1 MEDFLRRQGG
11 GMRTRHLCVVCACG
25 RLMSIERVTRD
36 TVLLGCPRCGRRSA
50 TGREKQRLRNYIAA
64 VSRRAARGGVSE

>member
-25 RLMSIERVTRD
+25 RLMGIDKVTRD
-36 TVLLGCPRCGRRSA
+36 TVLMRCPRCGRRNA
-50 TGREKQRLRNYIAA
+50 TARERARLRNYIAA
-64 VSRRAARGGVSE
+64 VSRRAARGGASE